1 MGRAEYI
8 KFVVRKYK
16 LYVQV
21 DRYICIPSTNPST
34 RTASPEAVW
43 PVSAVS
49 FATALFDVG
58 VILPHSA
65 PAYLQPL
72 YRWGWWSWGGGAAVR
87 FPGLRPVSAS
97 LDKEILLLMY
107 NYLSK

>member
-1 MGRAEYI
+1 MGREI
-8 KFVVRKYK
+8 GIFVS
-16 LYVQV
+16 QE
-21 DRYICIPSTNPST
+21 NPST

-49 FATALFDVG
+49 FATALPDVE
-58 VILPHSA
+58 VILPHS
-65 PAYLQPL
+65 PPTYLRPL
-72 YRWGWWSWGGGAAVR
+72 YGWGWGAEGGGAAVR
-87 FPGLRPVSAS
+87 FPGLCPVSAS